1 MAKKRANPFF
11 DKLYAAVKE
20 MDEVVSGDR
29 KPSRVFDVNAESVKE
44 LRERIGLSQP
54 KFATLLHIDVGTL
67 RNWEQGIREPTGP
80 AKALLTAIAKDPEHV
95 LKALA
100 A

>member
-1 MAKKRANPFF
+1 MNKKLFSRLVASMA
-11 DKLYAAVKE
+11 E
-20 MDEVVSGDR
+20 MNEIERGER
-29 KPSRVFDVNAESVKE
+29 KPSRVFEINAVSVKK
-44 LRERIGLSQP
+44 LRADIGLSQP
-54 KFATLLHIDVGTL
+54 KFAALLRVDVGTL

-80 AKALLTAIAKDPEHV
+80 AKALLTAIRNDPDNV